1 MLERD
6 SEYFSKYAVDPNLDD
21 YFEGFEFTSKFE
33 HYIFL
38 DAYRPGG
45 L

>member
-21 YFEGFEFTSKFE
+21 YFEGFELTFNLE
-33 HYIFL
+33 HL
-38 DAYRPGG
+38 DFP
-45 L
+45 